1 MSEAGA
7 LAAQRRSEARRRRI
21 LQNAGNRLDYLR
33 GEKLSSKFDAEVKDA
48 DEIAENCSEL
58 PSSHEPELE
67 PEAEQKTESV
77 LPKNSSPPMYYTL
90 NPVVQVLLP
99 FLTGLTYHLVKDHG
113 DLLASAGI
121 RPAWFG
127 KSVTYGFL
135 VIYIPAIL
143 LARFTPMATRHTSL
157 GWAKNVAFYV
167 LYLLGTPTSVTLV
180 LIRITIFLY
189 QLLSGLMV
197 TLCVYFLLHGLDN

>member
-1 MSEAGA
+1 MSEAEA

-33 GEKLSSKFDAEVKDA
+33 GEKLSSKFDAEVK
-48 DEIAENCSEL
+48 EIAENCSEL
-58 PSSHEPELE
+58 PSSHEPEPE

-77 LPKNSSPPMYYTL
+77 LPEKSSPPMYYTL

-99 FLTGLTYHLVKDHG
+99 FLIGLMYHLVKDHG

-135 VIYIPAIL
+135 VAYIPAIL
-143 LARFTPMATRHTSL
+143 LAKFTPMATMHTSL
-157 GWAKNVAFYV
+157 GWAKNVAFYA
-167 LYLLGTPTSVTLV
+167 LYLLGTPTSVTLI